1 MFNVTSLLNTTQIHD
16 KKITIDEWEM
26 LEEPM
31 NGVSTL
37 LWNPTSYIMKLMF
50 LYSTI
55 FTLKLVKFSLT
66 LGQFYIYI
74 KYFGQVVTID
84 LGTNKITPTTA

>member
-1 MFNVTSLLNTTQIHD
+1 MLLHLSTIQIHD
-16 KKITIDEWEM
+16 KKTIIDEWEM

-37 LWNPTSYIMKLMF
+37 SWNPTSYKMKLMF

-55 FTLKLVKFSLT
+55 STLKLVKFSLT
-66 LGQFYIYI
+66 VGQSHIYI
-74 KYFGQVVTID
+74 DYFWQVVAVN
-84 LGTNKITPTTA
+84 LGTNKITLTIA